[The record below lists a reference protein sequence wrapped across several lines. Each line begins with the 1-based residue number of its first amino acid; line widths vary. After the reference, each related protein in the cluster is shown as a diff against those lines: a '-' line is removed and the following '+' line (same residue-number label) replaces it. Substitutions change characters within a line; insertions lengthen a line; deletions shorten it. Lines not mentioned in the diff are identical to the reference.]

1 MATEILRPSSCDA
14 AGTAYIVTPDSVS
27 EENYHTLVNEIIAD
41 DDSTCITLTKTS
53 NNSARVVVLFDSDM
67 LRKNY
72 SKITAARFVCRTKVD
87 ANDYFLRLNLLRR
100 TGQVAQSQSSYEIT
114 FNDGTWLTSY
124 FDINA
129 TDMVEAIES
138 WLAFNN
144 TLHPIQFEFYAANT
158 VQSTTKNA
166 CSCSIT
172 QAYLEITYNDT
183 TTETI
188 YLKENGSWTS
198 VPCTI
203 YQKQNGDW
211 ITVDSTIFENG
222 DRYTLQELT

>member
-1 MATEILRPSSCDA
+1 MATEILRPSSCTIS
-14 AGTAYIVTPDSVS
+14 GTAYIVTPDSVS
-27 EENYHTLVNEIIAD
+27 KENYHTLVNEIIAD
-41 DDSTCITLTKTS
+41 DDSTCITLTKT
-53 NNSARVVVLFDSDM
+53 NSGAAAVEVLFDSDV

-72 SKITAARFVCRTKVD
+72 SKITTARFVCRTKVD
-87 ANDYFLRLNLLRR
+87 ANNYLLHLDLLRR
-100 TGQVAQSQSSYEIT
+100 GSQTSQPQSSYEIT

-138 WLAFNN
+138 WLAFDN
-144 TLHPIQFEFYAANT
+144 TLHPIQFKFYAANT
-158 VQSTTKNA
+158 NQSTTKNA

-188 YLKENGSWTS
+188 YLKANGSWTS

-203 YQKQNGDW
+203 YQKQNSVW
-211 ITVDSTIFENG
+211 VEVDSSIFENG

>member
-14 AGTAYIVTPDSVS
+14 GGTAYIVTPDSVS

-41 DDSTCITLTKTS
+41 DDSTCITFTKTS
-53 NNSARVVVLFDSDM
+53 YNSAHVIALFDSDL

-72 SKITAARFVCRTKVD
+72 SKITAARFICRTKID
-87 ANDYFLRLNLLRR
+87 ANNYLLRIDLLR
-100 TGQVAQSQSSYEIT
+100 HASSVEQIQSSYKIT
-114 FNDGTWLTSY
+114 FNNGTWLTSY

-129 TDMVEAIES
+129 TDMVEVIES
-138 WLAFNN
+138 WLAFDN
-144 TLHPIQFEFYAANT
+144 TLHPIQFQFYAANT
-158 VQSTTKNA
+158 DQSITKNA

-183 TTETI
+183 TTKTI

-222 DRYTLQELT
+222 DKYILQELT